1 MQLQE
6 RHTDRPGFR
15 PLYQQVRDL
24 LVSRIST
31 GAWRPAE
38 ALPSEQALAGEFGVS
53 QGTVR
58 KAIDSLVAE
67 NLIERRQG
75 KGTFVAQ
82 HTRES
87 AQFRFFKLC
96 HDAGERA
103 LPTCK
108 QSTIIR
114 RPASADECEKLG
126 LRKRS
131 DVYQVT
137 RTRYAK
143 NKPVLREN
151 IVVSASL
158 FPNLDTQQPL
168 PNTLYTLYQSEFN
181 ISVNGAREQL
191 KAVAAD
197 KEAARELQV
206 DVGAPLLSIERIA
219 LDVAG
224 RPIEL
229 RRTVFLTENTHYSI
243 DLS

>member
-6 RHTDRPGFR
+6 RHTGRPGFR

-38 ALPSEQALAGEFGVS
+38 VLPSEQALAVEFGVS

-75 KGTFVAQ
+75 KGTYVAQ
-82 HTRES
+82 HTNES
-87 AQFRFFKLC
+87 AQFRFFRLT
-96 HDAGERA
+96 HDTGNRA
-103 LPTCK
+103 YPTCK
-108 QSTIIR
+108 QSTIVR
-114 RPASADECEKLG
+114 RAARPSELEKLDLPPASEVFEVA
-126 LRKRS
+126 
-131 DVYQVT
+131 
-137 RTRYAK
+137 RTRHVDDA
-143 NKPVLREN
+143 PIMREHIVL
-151 IVVSASL
+151 SAAL
-158 FPNLDTQQPL
+158 FGNLDSYQPL

-181 ISVNGAREQL
+181 LSITGATEEV

-197 KEAARELQV
+197 K
-206 DVGAPLLSIERIA
+206 DVAQSLNVNVGDPILRVVRIA
-219 LDVAG
+219 RDMTG

-229 RRTVFLTENTHYSI
+229 RQTDFLTTATHYAV

>member
-1 MQLQE
+1 MELQE
-6 RHTDRPGFR
+6 RHSDRPGFR

-38 ALPSEQALAGEFGVS
+38 ALPSEQALAVELGVS

-75 KGTFVAQ
+75 KGTYVAQ

-87 AQFRFFKLC
+87 AQFRFFKLT
-96 HDAGERA
+96 HDGGERA
-103 LPTCK
+103 LPSCR

-114 RPASADECEKLG
+114 RPASAEECAKLD
-126 LRKRS
+126 LRRRS
-131 DVYQVT
+131 DVYQIA
-137 RTRYAK
+137 RTRYAR
-143 NKPVLREN
+143 NKPVLRES
-151 IVVSASL
+151 IVVPAAL
-158 FPNLDTQQPL
+158 FPGLDTRQPL
-168 PNTLYTLYQSEFN
+168 PNTLYTFYQSEFGV
-181 ISVNGAREQL
+181 SVNGARERL

-197 KEAARELQV
+197 KEAARELLAAP
-206 DVGAPLLSIERIA
+206 GAPLLSVERVA

-229 RRTVFLTENTHYSI
+229 RRTAFLTENTHYGI
-243 DLS
+243 ELS